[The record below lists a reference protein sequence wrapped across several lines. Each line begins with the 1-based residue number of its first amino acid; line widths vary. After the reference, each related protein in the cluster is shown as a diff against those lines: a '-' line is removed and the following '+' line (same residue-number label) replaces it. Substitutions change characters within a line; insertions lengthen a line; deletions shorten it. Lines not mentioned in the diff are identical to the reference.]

1 MEQRRSVYMDH
12 AATTPVRPEVV
23 EATLPYFSDR
33 FGNPSSRSV
42 HKFGGPRGAGSLY
55 VRRGAGARKAG
66 RNRERP
72 RDRGARPGYRTRGC
86 RDAPELRPACRDA
99 VSDDLGDDR
108 APAADFSAWG

>member
-72 RDRGARPGYRTRGC
+72 RDSWGSAGISNSRLPGCPGTPPGLSRCGI
-86 RDAPELRPACRDA
+86 LMI
-99 VSDDLGDDR
+99 
-108 APAADFSAWG
+108 WG